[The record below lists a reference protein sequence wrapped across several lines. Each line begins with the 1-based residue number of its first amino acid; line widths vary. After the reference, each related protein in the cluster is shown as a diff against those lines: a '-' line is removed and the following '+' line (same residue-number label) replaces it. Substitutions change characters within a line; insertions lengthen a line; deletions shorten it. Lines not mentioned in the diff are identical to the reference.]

1 MEKVSKLR
9 AIDSRTNTLLKAT
22 LSKLLID
29 NEKVPLNNLQDI
41 LRLKDPDMPSI
52 QLYEVM
58 EGKIETIAC
67 DPILASIVLP
77 DDSTC
82 QSEFINLLEQ
92 VQTAGNF
99 EVICL
104 IDCKAISI
112 NIALCIGNS

>member
-9 AIDSRTNTLLKAT
+9 AIDSRTDTLLRAT

-58 EGKIETIAC
+58 KGKIETIAH

-77 DDSTC
+77 DDSTRENE
-82 QSEFINLLEQ
+82 SINLLEQ
-92 VQTAGNF
+92 VQSACNF
-99 EVICL
+99 EVIL
-104 IDCKAISI
+104 
-112 NIALCIGNS
+112 

>member
-1 MEKVSKLR
+1 MEKISKPR

-22 LSKLLID
+22 SSKLLID

-41 LRLKDPDMPSI
+41 LRLKDPDIPSI
-52 QLYEVM
+52 QLFEVM
-58 EGKIETIAC
+58 KGKIETILY

-92 VQTAGNF
+92 VQTACNF
-99 EVICL
+99 EVIFYNYL
-104 IDCKAISI
+104 LGHIF
-112 NIALCIGNS
+112 